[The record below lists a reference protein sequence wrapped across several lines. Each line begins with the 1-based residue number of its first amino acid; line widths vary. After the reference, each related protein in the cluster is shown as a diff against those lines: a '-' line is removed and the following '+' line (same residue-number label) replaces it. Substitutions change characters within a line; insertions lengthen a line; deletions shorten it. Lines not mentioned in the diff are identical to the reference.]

1 MGAMIG
7 GIAGDIIGSPYE
19 GRRAKEYAFPLFV
32 PTCRFTDDT
41 VMTLAIASALLDR
54 ASYRDRMWELGRRY
68 PHAGY
73 GGRFR
78 AWLAS
83 GDPRPYNSYGNGSA
97 MRVGAIPWFFDGEE
111 DVLREALRSAEPTHG
126 HPEGIKGAQATAL
139 AIRMALDGRSKPEIR
154 RRITETFHY
163 DLSRSCEQL
172 HEHPGFD
179 VTCQGTVPP
188 AIIIFLESRSY
199 EDAVRKAVFL
209 GGDSDT
215 LACIAGSIAEAFH
228 GDVPEPIIREV
239 AKRLPM
245 DLLGILRDAAARH
258 GAGRTWALLQP
269 MIALREAIESLEGI
283 ELVPPRLNM
292 DCLIARV
299 AGGGQGSK
307 ADAVLGFIRSALDL
321 RYGIIGVDFAGWDPG
336 AAGSEIAGLLAE
348 AAAVCT
354 VLVVRPSP
362 ALAAALQPKL
372 PKGSRVLERLE
383 HAVKFADLLAVKAL
397 GRIGG

>member
-1 MGAMIG
+1 MIG

-41 VMTLAIASALLDR
+41 VMTLAVASALLDK

-83 GDPRPYNSYGNGSA
+83 SDPRPYDSYGNGSA
-97 MRVGAIPWFFDGEE
+97 MRVGAIPWFFGGEE
-111 DVLREALRSAEPTHG
+111 DVLREAQKSAEPTHG

-139 AIRMALDGRSKPEIR
+139 AIRMALDGRGKAEIR
-154 RRITETFHY
+154 RRLAETFRY
-163 DLSRSCEQL
+163 DLSRSFEQL
-172 HEHPGFD
+172 CGHPGFD
-179 VTCQGTVPP
+179 VTCQGTVP
-188 AIIIFLESRSY
+188 AAVIIFLESSSY
-199 EDAVRKAVFL
+199 EDAVRKAVLL

-228 GDVPEPIIREV
+228 GDVPEPIVREV

-258 GAGRTWALLQP
+258 GAGRTRALLQP
-269 MIALREAIESLEGI
+269 MVALREAIGSLEGI
-283 ELVPPRLNM
+283 QLVPPRLNM

-299 AGGGQGSK
+299 ADGGRGTTP
-307 ADAVLGFIRSALDL
+307 DAVLGFIWSALGL
-321 RYGIIGVDFAGWDPG
+321 RYGIIGLDFAGWDPG
-336 AAGSEIAGLLAE
+336 ASCGEIAGLLAE
-348 AAAVCT
+348 AAAACT
-354 VLVVRPSP
+354 VLVVNPSP

-372 PKGSRVLERLE
+372 PKGSRVLEKLE
-383 HAVKFADLLAVKAL
+383 HAVKLADLLAVKAL
-397 GRIGG
+397 GRIGD